1 MGSGVSTP
9 VPHLSII
16 ALPLLRG
23 RKGGSVPAGLVLM
36 QLLNGLV
43 VGMIYVLITMGLTI
57 VFGML
62 NVINFAHGAF
72 YALGAYFAFSVATL
86 IGSWSGSFWVAV
98 LIAPLVVGL
107 VGAVIEVTLVRRMY
121 DVVHEYQILLT
132 FGVMLVIQELIIM
145 IWGPIGKSVPMP
157 SQLVG
162 VIDLGV
168 FAFPIYRIF
177 LIIFIAL
184 VCFGVWLL
192 IEKTSYG
199 AIIRAGIDNR
209 DMVNCLGIDIYK
221 AFTIVFAFGVS
232 LAGLGGVLVLPMR
245 GAQPLMGDTILLLAF
260 VVLVIG
266 GMGSFGGAILGGLLV
281 GVVESMMILIWP
293 QGSMISIFAAMALVI
308 LIRPKGLLGY
318 R

>member
-43 VGMIYVLITMGLTI
+43 VGMIYVLVTMGLTI

-209 DMVNCLGIDIYK
+209 DMVNCLGIDIYR

-245 GAQPLMGDTILLLAF
+245 GAQPLMGDTILLLTF

-266 GMGSFGGAILGGLLV
+266 GMGSFAGAILGGLLV

>member
-1 MGSGVSTP
+1 M
-9 VPHLSII
+9 
-16 ALPLLRG
+16 
-23 RKGGSVPAGLVLM
+23 PAGLVLM

-72 YALGAYFAFSVATL
+72 YALGAYFAFFFATL

-98 LIAPLVVGL
+98 LIAPLAVGL

-145 IWGPIGKSVPMP
+145 VWGPIGKSVPMP

-209 DMVNCLGIDIYK
+209 DMVNCLGIDIYR